1 MPESEPS
8 TKTSVTIRSNK
19 IIIAPVKIQLKL
31 ARKRRKSR
39 QLSDESCSH
48 LSVIA
53 RIGGCLSQAVTL
65 RVERDPRDGLP
76 VAGIARP
83 A

>member
-1 MPESEPS
+1 MPEPGNTPAE
-8 TKTSVTIRSNK
+8 IAGFA
-19 IIIAPVKIQLKL
+19 IIETRFL
-31 ARKRRKSR
+31 ADSFGVQRKSK

-53 RIGGCLSQAVTL
+53 RIGGRLSHAVTL
-65 RVERDPRDGLP
+65 RVERDSRDGLP